1 MAGPVDFHDFVE
13 GFLAEADEHLGS
25 ASTQLIELDRAARDG
40 QPHPRAVRE
49 LFRSLHT
56 IKGLA
61 AMVGVE
67 PIVDVAHEMESLL
80 RGADRAGG
88 RMPAAA
94 VDLLVQ
100 GLRTI
105 EERVTQLARK
115 QPVAPAPSKL
125 VAALAALVVGSQASE
140 GAGAAGLRL
149 GLPPEVDSKLNAS
162 EREQIALGIR
172 GGQRAVVLEFVPAPE
187 KAERGLNIT
196 SVRARLVALGE
207 LVKVVPRSLPGTPGS
222 LAFSLLLV
230 TAADDQTLAQALEIE
245 PAAVLELTPA
255 EPGDPDDPKD
265 LDDPDD
271 GDVGIGVADDV
282 PVQAHGYVRV
292 EIARLDDALEKLS
305 ALVITRFRLGRAVAD
320 LAAAGA
326 DARALDAIV
335 SETTR
340 QLRDLRGAI
349 MHARMMSLAEMLQRV
364 PLLVRGLTRH
374 TDKAVSLSIHVGDAE
389 LDKSVADQLFPALV
403 HLVRNAVDHAIE
415 PRQERRQHGKPE
427 EGQISIVCD
436 SLSGTHL
443 TLTITDDGR
452 GIDREHVARKARQP
466 VPRTDEQL
474 LELIAMPGFS
484 TRDQA
489 SRTSGRGMGV
499 DIVKRTVD
507 SLGGSLS
514 LQTSP
519 GRGTSFTLRVPLS
532 VTIVDTFGFTAGAQ
546 TFVAPVAMVEE
557 IIEVDASRLAHAP
570 APPGRPGRPGQIV
583 HASAPDQPAAMIE
596 RRGQAMPLVSL
607 ATLLRLP
614 ATDAPPGV
622 VMNSGKALVVRLA
635 GRYQDAP
642 IAYGIERM
650 LGRQEVVI
658 RPLEDPLVRRAG
670 ITGATD
676 LGDGRPT
683 LVLDLVALGATL
695 FARGGAES

>member
-1 MAGPVDFHDFVE
+1 MDFHDYVE

-25 ASTQLIELDRAARDG
+25 ASAQLIELDRAARSG

-88 RMPAAA
+88 RVPVTA

-100 GLRTI
+100 GIRAI

-115 QPVAPAPSKL
+115 QPVAPAPPRL
-125 VAALAALVVGSQASE
+125 VAALSALVVGSLA
-140 GAGAAGLRL
+140 GAGASAAGPRL
-149 GLPPEVDSKLNAS
+149 GLPADVDAKLSAS
-162 EREQIALGIR
+162 EREQIAQGIR
-172 GGQRAVVLEFVPAPE
+172 SGRRVVVLEFVPAPE

-196 SVRARLVALGE
+196 AVRARLSALGE
-207 LVKVVPRSLPGTPGS
+207 LVKVVPRSIPATPGS
-222 LAFSLLLV
+222 LAFSLVLV
-230 TAADDQTLAQALEIE
+230 TSAENQSLAQAVEAE
-245 PAAVLELTPA
+245 PGAVLELTLA
-255 EPGDPDDPKD
+255 EPDGPDDSDGP
-265 LDDPDD
+265 DDPDD
-271 GDVGIGVADDV
+271 SDFGVRVADDL

-292 EIARLDDALEKLS
+292 DIARLDDALEKLS
-305 ALVITRFRLGRAVAD
+305 ALVVTRFRLGRAVAE
-320 LAAAGA
+320 LAAAGV
-326 DARALDAIV
+326 DTRALDAIV
-335 SETTR
+335 GETTR
-340 QLRDLRGAI
+340 QLRDLRAAI

-374 TDKAVSLSIHVGDAE
+374 TDKAVTLSIQVGDAE
-389 LDKSVADQLFPALV
+389 LDKSVAEQLFPALV

-415 PRQERRQHGKPE
+415 PRQERRRQGKPQD
-427 EGQISIVCD
+427 GQISILCD

-443 TLTITDDGR
+443 TLTIKDDGR
-452 GIDREHVARKARQP
+452 GIDREQVARKARRP

-474 LELIAMPGFS
+474 LELIAIPGFS
-484 TRDQA
+484 TRDEA

-519 GRGTSFTLRVPLS
+519 GQGTSFTLRVPLS

-557 IIEVDASRLAHAP
+557 IIEIDASRVAHAP
-570 APPGRPGRPGQIV
+570 ALAGG
-583 HASAPDQPAAMIE
+583 HAPALERLAAAMIE
-596 RRGQAMPLVSL
+596 RRGQAMPLVPL

-614 ATDAPPGV
+614 GRAGLPDA
-622 VMNSGKALVVRLA
+622 SKALVVRLA
-635 GRYQDAP
+635 GRHRGEP
-642 IAYGIERM
+642 VAYGIERM

-658 RPLEDPLVRRAG
+658 RPLEDPLVRRVG

-676 LGDGRPT
+676 LGDGQPT

-695 FARGGAES
+695 FSHARAEP